1 MSWYFNSFPF
11 IWAADSLKGTEF
23 LFTSTCTTNVTF
35 LFIFSSIIEEA
46 SHINCTRL
54 FSVLSLVKTFLFSV
68 LRQRTNE
75 YLGKK
80 TESEKEEW
88 GKKNWGN
95 IQICVYLSGIISVMV
110 LTNLMHSISS
120 NWHRHQHLVN

>member
-11 IWAADSLKGTEF
+11 IWAVDSLKGTEF
-23 LFTSTCTTNVTF
+23 LFTSSCTSNVTF

-54 FSVLSLVKTFLFSV
+54 FSLLSLVKTFLFSV
-68 LRQRTNE
+68 LKQRANE
-75 YLGKK
+75 YLGEKK
-80 TESEKEEW
+80 KREGRM

-95 IQICVYLSGIISVMV
+95 IQICVYLSGIISVLV